1 MRIAVM
7 GAGGVGGYF
16 GGRLAAAGEDV
27 VFIARGRHLEAV
39 QQRGLQIRSALGD
52 VNISPAQATD
62 DPASIG
68 RVELAIFTVKL
79 YDTEAAAQAIK
90 PLIGPNTG
98 VVTFQNG
105 VTGTEVL
112 SRVLGQEQV
121 IGGVAKIAAVVA
133 EPGLIRHTGTFA
145 ELVFGELDGSRS
157 ARVLALAQAL
167 DNAGVKHQVS
177 DDIRLEIWDKMV
189 FLSTLSGLTSLMR
202 SPVGPIR
209 DNPETRVVLQA
220 ALAEALAVAHAADI
234 ALPEDLAERLL
245 TYIDSLP
252 DQMKSSMLQDLEA
265 GRRLELD
272 WLSGAIARMGREHG
286 VATPTHAMIAAALKL
301 HTDGRP

>member
-27 VFIARGRHLEAV
+27 VFIARGRHLDAM
-39 QQRGLQIRSALGD
+39 QQRGLQIQSALGD
-52 VNISPAQATD
+52 ANVSPAKATD
-62 DPASIG
+62 DPSSIG
-68 RVELAIFTVKL
+68 PIDMVIFTVKL

-90 PLIGPNTG
+90 PLIGPDTG

-105 VTGTEVL
+105 VTGTQVL
-112 SRVLGQEQV
+112 SRVLGQEHV

-133 EPGLIRHTGTFA
+133 GPGLIRHTGTFA
-145 ELVFGELDGSRS
+145 ELVFGELDGTRS

-167 DNAGVKHQVS
+167 NAAGVKHQIS

-209 DNPETRVVLQA
+209 DDPETRLLLQA
-220 ALAEALAVAHAADI
+220 ALSEALAVA
-234 ALPEDLAERLL
+234 
-245 TYIDSLP
+245 
-252 DQMKSSMLQDLEA
+252 Q
-265 GRRLELD
+265 
-272 WLSGAIARMGREHG
+272 
-286 VATPTHAMIAAALKL
+286 
-301 HTDGRP
+301 RPSKR